1 MAEPK
6 ESTGIERRPRILDAL
21 GSGGLPEDQAR
32 SLAEDFV
39 RHARDG
45 SGRVLWRN
53 RVYATAEGHAG
64 ARKRLARWAEAHG
77 VKVIDVKRKA
87 A

>member
-6 ESTGIERRPRILDAL
+6 ESTGIERRPRILDTL

-45 SGRVLWRN
+45 AGRVL
-53 RVYATAEGHAG
+53 EGPAPDPDEVRERRESRRHT
-64 ARKRLARWAEAHG
+64 RQN
-77 VKVIDVKRKA
+77 
-87 A
+87 